1 MSFEEARNSLVI
13 SFAEGLISE
22 EEFLILYQEYESVN
36 PLYPYWEFE
45 PFCLDS
51 LDSSECKSEFR
62 LEKDDIP
69 IVADALQVP
78 ARFMCPQGTVCDG
91 IEGFCILLRRLA
103 YPCRYFDLIQRFARP
118 IPELSLI
125 ANTVLE
131 WIYDLHGFRLTS
143 WNQAFLTPPFLES
156 YAQAV
161 ERQGSPLR
169 NCFGFIDGTVREICR
184 PDTNQR
190 VVYNGHKRVHGLKFQ
205 SVALPNGLIG
215 NLYGPVEGRRHD
227 AGILK
232 DSDLLASKG
241 ARNNREIFF
250 TEILKY
256 DYNA

>member
-1 MSFEEARNSLVI
+1 M
-13 SFAEGLISE
+13 
-22 EEFLILYQEYESVN
+22 N
-36 PLYPYWEFE
+36 PLYLYWEFE

-103 YPCRYFDLIQRFARP
+103 YPRRYFDLIQRFARP

-125 ANTVLE
+125 GNTVLE
-131 WIYDLHGFRLTS
+131 WIYDLHGFCLTS
-143 WNQAFLTPPFLES
+143 WNQTFLTPPFLES

-169 NCFGFIDGTVREICR
+169 NCFRFIDGTVREICR
-184 PDTNQR
+184 PDTNQFVILR
-190 VVYNGHKRVHGLKFQ
+190 L
-205 SVALPNGLIG
+205 
-215 NLYGPVEGRRHD
+215 RRQVLFK
-227 AGILK
+227 IV
-232 DSDLLASKG
+232 
-241 ARNNREIFF
+241 
-250 TEILKY
+250 
-256 DYNA
+256 